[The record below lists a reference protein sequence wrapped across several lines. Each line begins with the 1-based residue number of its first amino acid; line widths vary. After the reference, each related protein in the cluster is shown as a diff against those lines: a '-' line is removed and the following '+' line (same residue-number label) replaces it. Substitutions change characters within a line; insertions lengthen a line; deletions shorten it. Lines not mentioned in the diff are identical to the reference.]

1 MISQK
6 LNETNKCLLRSTR
19 VIERYSSPKISEK
32 LRKCAKYDKHK
43 ENTEKPIANDPQ
55 YLSDADGPFTAFS
68 TDHQQK
74 QSQCFSN
81 SRTPMVRNVNSQN
94 LQKGVHEQ
102 KREKSMKNEMNLT
115 VCETSVS
122 ASHF

>member
-94 LQKGVHEQ
+94 LQK
-102 KREKSMKNEMNLT
+102 R
-115 VCETSVS
+115 CP
-122 ASHF
+122 